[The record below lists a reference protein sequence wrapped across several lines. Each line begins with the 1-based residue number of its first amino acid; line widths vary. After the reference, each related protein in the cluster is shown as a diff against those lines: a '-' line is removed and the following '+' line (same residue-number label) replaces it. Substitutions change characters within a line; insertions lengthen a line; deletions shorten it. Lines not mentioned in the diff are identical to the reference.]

1 MTFYLERDI
10 KHIKNDLKTG
20 KAPTLRVWLF
30 VLFLSLPLLLSTH
43 SFAEHEANHRFL
55 VSGYVRDSAGKALG
69 NSSVELEHKGG
80 EKKKVSTNRDGYYE
94 ARLHLHDEN
103 LGDTII
109 VVASGVTKKIKVEFD
124 LGDEISFRGASLDFG
139 APSSDDAPIWV
150 FLTIASLVVF
160 IGSVYFFLVKAKKNK
175 KAADKLKQ
183 KKKKRKK

>member
-1 MTFYLERDI
+1 MTYHLEREI
-10 KHIKNDLKTG
+10 KHIRKDLNTE
-20 KAPTLRVWLF
+20 KALKSQLWLF
-30 VLFLSLPLLLSTH
+30 VLFLSLPLLLPAN

-55 VSGYVRDSAGKALG
+55 VSGYIRDSAGKALG
-69 NSSVELEHKGG
+69 GSSVEFEHKGG
-80 EKKKVSTNRDGYYE
+80 EKKKVSANRDGYYE
-94 ARLHLHDEN
+94 TRFHLHDEN